1 MRRHNRFSFTRKP
14 LVRKLRDFIVQRF
27 RYHTLAVIVTAVGCC
42 LAWGITSNAE
52 PAAFE
57 STVAPLLAAKCGS
70 CHGPLD
76 PESGFRI
83 DDRGLAFA
91 GGDSGAVGIVPGD
104 PAASELFAR
113 IISDDAE
120 LRMPADGEP
129 LTAAEQA
136 TIKAW
141 IAAGAAWPDELK
153 TLPES
158 LLPRGEAKPAKGADH
173 WAFQPVTQPAVPER
187 PADRNVA
194 GPIDAFLDQ
203 RLAAAGLGFNPE
215 ADPRTLIRR
224 VSFDLIGLP
233 PSPEEVA
240 AFEQACQ
247 QAGGIEGPYRELV
260 DRLLASPRYGERWA
274 RHWLDVI
281 RFAESDGF
289 EMNRARAN
297 AWPYRDWVIDALNDD
312 LPYDQ
317 FLRAQLIGDA
327 LGADAATGFIVG
339 GPVDRVKSPDPVLTA
354 NQRADELHDMAST
367 TGAAFLGLT
376 VGCAR
381 CHDHKFDPIRQT
393 DYYAM
398 TASFA
403 GVRHGERTMRPD
415 NEDELQQ
422 QAAAVRQQLAEPQR
436 RLAALQPV
444 CRLTRTLVIDDQTT
458 DRVELL
464 AEPSGVATHAAGTE
478 AGQLDA
484 AGGPS
489 VLPNLGKQ
497 YHWWQA
503 KARQPVIAYA
513 PRAAGRFR
521 IWLSWGAGWT
531 SHSPDARYLLD
542 ADGDPATTDD
552 QTEIARIDQRLFA
565 DGSGSPPPQQ
575 ALWSGLTDAGVHTIA
590 EQTRLLVTAGDTPA
604 AVTADVVVFEEQ
616 PAGGESPARVAHLRS
631 PVSRGS
637 TIDRFPPVTARFV
650 RFTVQATS
658 GGEPCLDELEVFS
671 VDGRN
676 VARGAVPTASGT
688 YANNPRHKLE
698 HINDGRY
705 GNDHS
710 WIANT
715 VGRGWVQLELP
726 EPEQIERVV
735 WSRDRAA
742 KPQYSDRLAVGYQ
755 VEVSEDGEQWT
766 SVATATDRLPHDY
779 VHASGDHPVGP
790 IAVAAE
796 LSPNEVAERESLD
809 QQVAELTAKLVVLT
823 KRPTVYAG
831 SFVKPPVTHRL
842 FRGDPTQP
850 REEVAPGGIAVFG
863 GDLGLAVDA
872 AEQPRRQA
880 LADWIAT
887 ADHPLTAR
895 VIVNRLWHYH
905 FGTGIVDT
913 PSDFGINGGRPSHPE
928 LLDWLATA
936 LVDNGW
942 SLKAIHRLIV
952 TSHAYR
958 QTSTARPEGLAVD
971 AGSRLLWRYP
981 PQRLEA
987 EALRDTILA
996 VSGSLNLKM
1005 GGPGFD
1011 LFEPNSNYVKVY
1023 KTKTTFTAD
1032 DFRRMV
1038 YQAKPRAELDDF
1050 FGAFDCPDAGQPQ
1063 PNRTV
1068 STTPLQALNLLNG
1081 AFLLDQADRFAKRV
1095 TGEVGDDPKQQV
1107 VRAVS
1112 LAFGRQPTAAELA
1125 AGTELVAS
1133 HGLPLLCRSLYNAS
1147 EFLYVE

>member
-1 MRRHNRFSFTRKP
+1 MDRP
-14 LVRKLRDFIVQRF
+14 PC
-27 RYHTLAVIVTAVGCC
+27 IVTRLRLAAACC
-42 LAWGITSNAE
+42 LLAFASPA
-52 PAAFE
+52 PAAPDSFQ
-57 STVAPLLAAKCGS
+57 TTIAPLLAAKCGS
-70 CHGPLD
+70 CHGPVD
-76 PESGFRI
+76 AESGFRI
-83 DDRGLAFA
+83 DDRDHAFT
-91 GGDSGAVGIVPGD
+91 GGDSGATGIVAGD

-113 IISDDAE
+113 IVSDDEE

-129 LTAAEQA
+129 LSAAEQA
-136 TIKAW
+136 VIKAW
-141 IAAGAAWPDELK
+141 IAGGAVWPDTLK

-158 LLPRGEAKPAKGADH
+158 LLPHAEAKPAKGADH
-173 WAFQPVTQPAVPER
+173 WAFHPFEQPKVPQR
-187 PADRNVA
+187 PADRHVA
-194 GPIDAFLDQ
+194 GPIDAFLDR
-203 RLAAAGLGFNPE
+203 RLAEQGLSFNPE
-215 ADPRTLIRR
+215 ADPQTLIRR

-233 PSPEEVA
+233 PTPAEVA
-240 AFEQACQ
+240 AFEQACG
-247 QAGGIEGPYRELV
+247 QAGETDGPYRELV

-289 EMNRARAN
+289 EMNRARTN
-297 AWPYRDWVIDALNDD
+297 AWPYRDWVIKSLNDD

-327 LGADAATGFIVG
+327 LAADPATGFIVG

-381 CHDHKFDPIRQT
+381 CHDHKFDPIKQT

-398 TASFA
+398 TAVFA
-403 GVRHGERTMRPD
+403 GVRHGERAIRPD
-415 NEDELQQ
+415 NEDELQRE
-422 QAAAVRQQLAEPQR
+422 AAAVRQQLAGPQR
-436 RLAALQPV
+436 RLAELQPV
-444 CRLTRTLVIDDQTT
+444 CRLTRTLVIDDETT
-458 DRVELL
+458 DRIELL
-464 AEPSGVATHAAGTE
+464 VEPSGVATHAAGSE

-484 AGGPS
+484 AGGPAA
-489 VLPNLGKQ
+489 LPNLGKQ

-521 IWLSWGAGWT
+521 IWLSWGAGWA

-542 ADGDPATTDD
+542 ADGDPATTND
-552 QTEIARIDQRLFA
+552 QTEIAQIDQRLSA

-575 ALWSGLTDAGVHTIA
+575 ALWSGLADAGVHPISA
-590 EQTRLLVTAGDTPA
+590 QTRLLVTAGDTPA

-616 PAGGESPARVAHLRS
+616 PAAGAAPARVAHLRS
-631 PVSRGS
+631 PVSRGA
-637 TIDRFPPVTARFV
+637 TVDRFPPLTARFV
-650 RFTVQATS
+650 RFTVHATS
-658 GGEPCLDELEVFS
+658 GAEPCIDELEVFS

-688 YANNPRHKLE
+688 YANNPRHQLK

-715 VGRGWVQLELP
+715 VGRGWVQLELT

-742 KPQYSDRLAVGYQ
+742 KPQYSDRLAVGYT
-755 VEVSEDGEQWT
+755 VAVSADGQQWT
-766 SVATATDRLPHDY
+766 TVATAADRLPHDY
-779 VHASGDHPVGP
+779 VHAGGDNPVGP

-796 LSPNEVAERESLD
+796 LSPNELAERESLEE
-809 QQVAELTAKLVVLT
+809 QVAELTAKLAALT
-823 KRPTVYAG
+823 KRPMAYAG
-831 SFVKPPVTHRL
+831 SFVKPPVTKRL

-872 AEQPRRQA
+872 PERERRRA
-880 LADWIAT
+880 VADWIAS

-913 PSDFGINGGRPSHPE
+913 PSDFGVNGGRPSHPE

-936 LVDNGW
+936 LVHNGW

-958 QTSTARPEGLAVD
+958 QTSVARPDGLAVD

-1081 AFLLDQADRFAKRV
+1081 NFLLDQADRFAERV
-1095 TGEVGDDPKQQV
+1095 TREVGADPQQQV
-1107 VRAVS
+1107 ARAIS
-1112 LAFGRQPTAAELA
+1112 LAFGREPTTAELA
-1125 AGTELVAS
+1125 AGCDLVAS